1 MDTVRRPAPY
11 YIPSLHPLTTFATP
25 LTVPPPTSPQV
36 RRVVGQIITHGR
48 VVRPT
53 LGVDVAEDATTR
65 RVAQSLRRTLD
76 GALVVEVCCSP
87 RATDTIACA
96 LHVHCRCTACAPH
109 VHCMSAACD
118 MHMHMCM
125 HM

>member
-1 MDTVRRPAPY
+1 
-11 YIPSLHPLTTFATP
+11 
-25 LTVPPPTSPQV
+25 V

-87 RATDTIACA
+87 RAIQT
-96 LHVHCRCTACAPH
+96 P
-109 VHCMSAACD
+109 
-118 MHMHMCM
+118 
-125 HM
+125 